1 MRFPC
6 KSPIT
11 APRLSGGGR
20 AGRAAGFTL
29 VELLVAS
36 AVFMLILVLVL
47 SITSQTSQVW
57 KRSAAKI
64 EAFQGA
70 RAAYE
75 TITTR
80 LRQAT

>member
-1 MRFPC
+1 
-6 KSPIT
+6 
-11 APRLSGGGR
+11 
-20 AGRAAGFTL
+20 
-29 VELLVAS
+29 
-36 AVFMLILVLVL
+36 MLILVLVL

-75 TITTR
+75 TITSR
-80 LRQAT
+80 LRQATLNTYLD